1 MGIRKM
7 KEPTPWPTKASILSN
22 HPALAKM
29 PPLFKYFFKKQPL
42 LKRIGLSIGLLSI
55 TALFI
60 LDSCSSHPTFKGESG
75 NRSAHDNDS
84 RQQRSPVQDS
94 EQNPSLNKMASLPNT
109 SHRPSGSTANRVRP
123 RSVSLD
129 LPIVVQDDMDWKSL
143 DQVIQNQLAVM
154 ETEDEYMPV
163 TLEGLNLTKG
173 DLIKTLN
180 AFQKLLR
187 QNLEPDE
194 FNRRV
199 RKEFR
204 LYKAGQGTDK
214 KFLFTGYYT
223 PVLPAS
229 PFRTEEYVYPIYR
242 LPDDSAELNT
252 ISLKPFDAP
261 KNAFF
266 PTWKSY
272 TREQIDHHGV
282 LKNQH
287 LEIAW
292 LKDDLER
299 FFLHIQGSA
308 ILRFPDGKL
317 QNVGYAGANKYAYQS
332 IGKLMVKDGLLGKR
346 ERSMQGIKKYLRN
359 YPQLI
364 PKYLYQ
370 NKRYI
375 FFAYNDVG
383 PRGSGG
389 GTLVGGRSL
398 ATDKSIYPAG
408 GLALIFVRKPVLN
421 QDNKIIGWKRTFRFV
436 VDQDTGSDIKGPGR
450 ADLFFGIGQRSGIMA
465 GSFKEWGDVYYLIK
479 KK

>member
-1 MGIRKM
+1 
-7 KEPTPWPTKASILSN
+7 
-22 HPALAKM
+22 M
-29 PPLFKYFFKKQPL
+29 PPFFKKQSFV
-42 LKRIGLSIGLLSI
+42 KRIRLAIGLLSI
-55 TALFI
+55 AAILFI
-60 LDSCSSHPTFKGESG
+60 FDSCSTHPPLKGESG
-75 NRSAHDNDS
+75 SRLAQENDS
-84 RQQRSPVQDS
+84 SQQRSPVQDS
-94 EQNPSLNKMASLPNT
+94 EQNPSLNEMASLPKALQGQF
-109 SHRPSGSTANRVRP
+109 GSIEDRDRP
-123 RSVSLD
+123 RPVPLD
-129 LPIVVQDDMDWKSL
+129 LPIVVVDDMDWKSL
-143 DQVIQNQLAVM
+143 EQVIQNQLAVM
-154 ETEDEYMPV
+154 EAQDEYMPV

-173 DLIKTLN
+173 DLKNTLD
-180 AFQKLLR
+180 AFQNLLR

-199 RKEFR
+199 RKEFS
-204 LYKAGQGTDK
+204 LYKAGQGTNK

-223 PVLPAS
+223 PVIPAS

-242 LPDDSAELNT
+242 LPDDSPQLNT
-252 ISLKPFDAP
+252 ISLKPSDGSQ
-261 KNAFF
+261 NASF
-266 PTWKSY
+266 PAWKSY
-272 TREQIDHHGV
+272 TREQIDRHQV

-308 ILRFPDGKL
+308 ILQFPDGKL
-317 QNVGYAGANKYAYQS
+317 QNVGYAGANKYAYRG
-332 IGKLMVKDGLLGKR
+332 IGKLMVKDGLLGKGQ
-346 ERSMQGIKKYLRN
+346 RSMQGIKKYLRSH
-359 YPQLI
+359 PEII

-375 FFAYNDVG
+375 FFSYNDAG

-421 QDNKIIGWKRTFRFV
+421 QDDKIIGWKRTFRFV

-450 ADLFFGIGQRSGIMA
+450 ADLFFGIGQRPGIMA
-465 GSFKEWGDVYYLIK
+465 GSFKEWGEVYYLIK